1 MPGMSDGTMA
11 ANESKKPA
19 GNEGHLTGTIAA
31 FQQLLEVI
39 PDDPLALE
47 SLFEAYREAG
57 EKAEAL
63 KYLDR
68 LIAVL
73 LQGGNTDV
81 GNHLRSMLHHLTPEF
96 PEVASRVAQLDVAL
110 HDAGRS
116 DAGLEEPAEP
126 TLRQKTDIQA
136 ELALAWRLFQAGELT
151 QEEYAS
157 VAQDLTELSANDKL
171 VTVSVLHV
179 LQDRGS
185 RNLERIVTFASR
197 DSGLPLI
204 PLNAFEAQPEAV
216 KLLPRDF
223 SVRRGVIA
231 FELLGPDALVAVL
244 NPYNRALRDEVTAM
258 AGRPCHFYLAL
269 PVDFDALLERLSK
282 REEPVGGPAAVTR

>member
-11 ANESKKPA
+11 ANESKKPV
-19 GNEGHLTGTIAA
+19 GNEGNLTGTIAA

-116 DAGLEEPAEP
+116 DAGLEEP

-151 QEEYAS
+151 QEEYS
-157 VAQDLTELSANDKL
+157 NVVQDLTEVSTKKSN
-171 VTVSVLHV
+171 VPVSVLHA
-179 LQDRGS
+179 LQDRS
-185 RNLERIVTFASR
+185 SKNLDNIMHFMSKNSNKPILSLANFEISKEV
-197 DSGLPLI
+197 LPLL
-204 PLNAFEAQPEAV
+204 PLDFISHWGAIVFEM
-216 KLLPRDF
+216 
-223 SVRRGVIA
+223 
-231 FELLGPDALVAVL
+231 LGQDLLVAVL
-244 NPYNRALRDEVTAM
+244 NPFDRMLQNEVASLTS
-258 AGRPCHFYLAL
+258 RNCHFFLVSASDYDKALDVIRKALAETI
-269 PVDFDALLERLSK
+269 ASK
-282 REEPVGGPAAVTR
+282 TAKPA